1 MCHDMIM
8 TLIDAGMLQP
18 PPPSSAPLP
27 LPSSNT
33 TSKLFCCHSSPFRSN
48 SRNALVFCLAFIV
61 SARHRGMRT
70 VPVFLTLVPRACAS
84 STHFPPVL
92 WSQRKGSISVSVPLY
107 DAQQLSFAFSNAD
120 VGRGCE
126 FQFSCIGCSLLHLH
140 TPPATTMIDFQTGI
154 SKTSPSVCFLIL
166 SSYSF

>member
-1 MCHDMIM
+1 M
-8 TLIDAGMLQP
+8 TLSASCQP
-18 PPPSSAPLP
+18 CPPPSSASLP
-27 LPSSNT
+27 LA
-33 TSKLFCCHSSPFRSN
+33 LFKHNEQALLLPLKFFQDH
-48 SRNALVFCLAFIV
+48 RNALVFCPAFIV
-61 SARHRGMRT
+61 SARHRVTRT
-70 VPVFLTLVPRACAS
+70 VAVFLTLVPRACAS

-92 WSQRKGSISVSVPLY
+92 WSQRKGIISVSVPLY

-126 FQFSCIGCSLLHLH
+126 FQFSCIGCSLLHFH

-154 SKTSPSVCFLIL
+154 SKTSPSACFLIL